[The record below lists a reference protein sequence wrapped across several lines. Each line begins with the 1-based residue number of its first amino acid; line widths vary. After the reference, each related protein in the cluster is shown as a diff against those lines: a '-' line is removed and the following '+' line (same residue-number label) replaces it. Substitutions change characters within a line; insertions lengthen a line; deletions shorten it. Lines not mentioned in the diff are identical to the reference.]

1 MDVDDVEL
9 THCAAKPPRERRR
22 VLERLSTPVEEAR
35 IDALVL
41 RQLIDGNVE
50 DTVAVGVRRGDGHA
64 HAPRAK
70 RPAVPDDRVA
80 RTTVSGRHR
89 GNHMKHVHVSASGRL
104 PRPRRMPTSARK
116 TSARE
121 NART

>member
-1 MDVDDVEL
+1 SFRREVQSGCSAQKRSHGGPHQNALPPGMLRERPRIERPQRPDDVRNTGGLTGSAGRETRVREDGMDVDDVEL

-50 DTVAVGVRRGDGHA
+50 DTVAVGVRR
-64 HAPRAK
+64 
-70 RPAVPDDRVA
+70 
-80 RTTVSGRHR
+80 
-89 GNHMKHVHVSASGRL
+89 
-104 PRPRRMPTSARK
+104 
-116 TSARE
+116 
-121 NART
+121 